1 MLSKKAQYA
10 IKSLSYLSERYE
22 QGPVLIGE
30 IAEAQQIPLK
40 FLERILLDLNKAGVL
55 NSKKGKG
62 GGYFLAGPP
71 ESVSLAR
78 VIRVVDGPIAL
89 IPCVSLHF
97 YRKCEDC
104 DEQTCR
110 MNVVFADVRDAV
122 LSVLENRTL
131 KDI

>member
-10 IKSLSYLSERYE
+10 IKALSYLSGRYE

-30 IAEAQQIPLK
+30 IAEKQRIPLK

-71 ESVSLAR
+71 ETVSLAR
-78 VIRVVDGPIAL
+78 VIRIVDGPIAL
-89 IPCVSLHF
+89 LPCVSLNF
-97 YRKCEDC
+97 YQKCDDC
-104 DEQTCR
+104 DEQSCR
-110 MNVVFADVRDAV
+110 LNVVFADVRDAM

-131 KDI
+131 RDI

>member
-10 IKSLSYLSERYE
+10 IKALSYLSERFE

>member
-10 IKSLSYLSERYE
+10 IKALSYLSERYE

-30 IAEAQQIPLK
+30 ISEKQQIPLK

-55 NSKKGKG
+55 SSKKGKG

-78 VIRVVDGPIAL
+78 VIRIVDGPIAL
-89 IPCVSLHF
+89 LPCVSLNF
-97 YRKCEDC
+97 YQKCEAC

-110 MNVVFADVRDAV
+110 LNVVFADVRDAV

>member
-10 IKSLSYLSERYE
+10 IKALSYLSERYE

-30 IAEAQQIPLK
+30 IAERQHVPLK

-55 NSKKGKG
+55 SSKKGKG

-78 VIRVVDGPIAL
+78 VIRIVDGPIAL
-89 IPCVSLHF
+89 LPCVSLHF
-97 YRKCEDC
+97 YQKCEDC
-104 DEQTCR
+104 DEQNCR
-110 MNVVFADVRDAV
+110 VNVVFADVRDAV
-122 LSVLENRTL
+122 LSVLEHRTL

>member
-10 IKSLSYLSERYE
+10 IKALSYLSERYE

-30 IAEAQQIPLK
+30 IAEKQHIPLK

-78 VIRVVDGPIAL
+78 VIRIVDGPIAL
-89 IPCVSLHF
+89 LPCVSLNF
-97 YRKCEDC
+97 YQKCDDC
-104 DEQTCR
+104 DEQSCR
-110 MNVVFADVRDAV
+110 LNVVFADVRDAM

-131 KDI
+131 RDI

>member
-10 IKSLSYLSERYE
+10 IKALSYLSERYE

-30 IAEAQQIPLK
+30 ISEKQQIPLK

-55 NSKKGKG
+55 SSKKGKG

-78 VIRVVDGPIAL
+78 VIRIVDGPIAL
-89 IPCVSLHF
+89 LPCVSLHF
-97 YRKCEDC
+97 YQKCEAC
-104 DEQTCR
+104 DEQKCR
-110 MNVVFADVRDAV
+110 LNVVFADVRDAV

>member
-10 IKSLSYLSERYE
+10 IKALSYLSERYE

-30 IAEAQQIPLK
+30 IAEKQHIPLK

-71 ESVSLAR
+71 ETVSLAR
-78 VIRVVDGPIAL
+78 VIRIVDGPIAL
-89 IPCVSLHF
+89 LPCVSLNF
-97 YRKCEDC
+97 YQKCDDC
-104 DEQTCR
+104 DEQSCR
-110 MNVVFADVRDAV
+110 LNVVFADVRDAM

-131 KDI
+131 RDI

>member
-10 IKSLSYLSERYE
+10 IKALSYLSERYE

>member
-10 IKSLSYLSERYE
+10 IKALSYLSERYE

-30 IAEAQQIPLK
+30 ISEKQQIPLK

-55 NSKKGKG
+55 SSKKGKG

-78 VIRVVDGPIAL
+78 VIRIVDGPIAL
-89 IPCVSLHF
+89 LPCVSLHF
-97 YRKCEDC
+97 YQKCEAC

-110 MNVVFADVRDAV
+110 LNVVFADVRDAV

>member
-10 IKSLSYLSERYE
+10 IKALSYLSERYE

-30 IAEAQQIPLK
+30 IAEKQRIPLK

-78 VIRVVDGPIAL
+78 VIRIVDGPIAL
-89 IPCVSLHF
+89 LPCVSLNF
-97 YRKCEDC
+97 YQKCDDC
-104 DEQTCR
+104 DEQSCR
-110 MNVVFADVRDAV
+110 LNVVFADVRDAM

-131 KDI
+131 RDI

>member
-10 IKSLSYLSERYE
+10 IKALSYLSERYE

-30 IAEAQQIPLK
+30 IAEKQRIPLK

-78 VIRVVDGPIAL
+78 VIRIVDGPIAL
-89 IPCVSLHF
+89 LPCVSLNF
-97 YRKCEDC
+97 YQKCDDC
-104 DEQTCR
+104 DEQSCR
-110 MNVVFADVRDAV
+110 LNVVFADVRDAM
-122 LSVLENRTL
+122 LSVLENRSL
-131 KDI
+131 RDI

>member
-10 IKSLSYLSERYE
+10 IKALSYLSERYE

-30 IAEAQQIPLK
+30 IAEKQHIPLK

-78 VIRVVDGPIAL
+78 VIRIVDGPIAL
-89 IPCVSLHF
+89 LACVSLNF
-97 YRKCEDC
+97 YQKCDDC
-104 DEQTCR
+104 DEQSCR
-110 MNVVFADVRDAV
+110 LNVVFADVRDAM

-131 KDI
+131 RDI